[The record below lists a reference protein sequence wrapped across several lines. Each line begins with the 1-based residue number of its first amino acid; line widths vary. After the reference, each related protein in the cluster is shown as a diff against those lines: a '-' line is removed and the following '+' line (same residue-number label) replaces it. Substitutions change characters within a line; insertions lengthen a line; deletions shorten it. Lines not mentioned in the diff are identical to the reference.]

1 LKRTS
6 LFVLLTLSL
15 VLTLSTQSAMSQDV
29 KKRTSFLSV
38 NAHAGSNYYPG
49 GELEDELEGG
59 YTGLDFRYGWQ
70 SYEEDHWSAVF
81 NYANYGVGYWVG
93 DIGDEAVFG
102 TPMALYGFINFP
114 IYRAK
119 SIELSLG
126 PAFGLGFNL
135 EPFDPVTNAQND
147 LTGGQYAGYLNF
159 NIGAAVKLT
168 ESLDL
173 SIGGDFIHMSNGG
186 IKQPNTGFDMYGGH
200 LGLRFHIDRRKIFP
214 EASYNT
220 MLPEKRE
227 KDKTR
232 KSQVNI
238 FQAIGVDQKLE
249 DQGTDI
255 DYTVATTTLEYQF
268 RFNEIHGMTAG
279 LNLFYDS
286 SVKTDELYP
295 EYETTL
301 FPGVHVGY
309 DLHFW
314 RLAIRP
320 QLGYLVTEAG
330 QNLKAG
336 LFARLALS
344 ADLTNKLYFMM
355 AVKSINGLKADWADF
370 GLGLH
375 LFQRTH

>member
-1 LKRTS
+1 LQRFN
-6 LFVLLTLSL
+6 LFVLLLLSL
-15 VLTLSTQSAMSQDV
+15 LLNLSSWSYAQEV

-49 GELEDELEGG
+49 GALEDELAGG

-81 NYANYGVGYWVG
+81 NYANYGVGYWIG

-114 IYRAK
+114 VYRTK
-119 SIELSLG
+119 SIEISLG

-135 EPFDPVTNAQND
+135 EPYDPVTNSQND
-147 LTGGQYAGYLNF
+147 LTGGKYAGYLNF
-159 NIGAAVKLT
+159 NIGAAIKIT

-200 LGLRFHIDRRKIFP
+200 LGLRFHLDRKKLWS
-214 EASYNT
+214 EANYHT
-220 MLPEKRE
+220 ALPEKRE

-232 KSQVNI
+232 KSQINI

-286 SVKTDELYP
+286 SVKTNEKYP
-295 EYETTL
+295 KYETTL

-309 DLHFW
+309 DLHLW

-344 ADLTNKLYFMM
+344 ADITNKLYFMM